1 MEPSGEKH
9 VASVDNNAG
18 DSSSQQSVSQASP
31 RQVHGWKWAIAYL
44 SILTTVFLFALDNTI
59 VAAIQVPILN
69 TLGHV
74 ELLPWIGTGFAL
86 GSTAILPWGKAYGL
100 FSVKSLFIF
109 NIILF
114 EIGSAICG
122 AAPNMTAFIIGRVVA
137 GVGGCGMYS
146 GALSYIAFTTSL
158 KERPAYMGGSAV
170 IWGVGSVLGPVVGG
184 AFSIS
189 SATWRW
195 AFYINLVIGAVFAPA
210 YIFLLPNISLLAG
223 KPLVQRLGML
233 DWVGTTIFI
242 AGSVCFTMAITFSGL
257 TYPWSSGSAIA
268 LWVMTGVLLLCT
280 VAVTIWHPLSTKEGR
295 LIPAHF
301 FRRPEILNLALQTFL
316 ASGVMLSG
324 AYYIPLFFAFTEGDE
339 AMQAGIRL
347 LPFIC
352 LLVFFSLA
360 NGIVMPMTGHYF
372 PWFVA
377 GAVVSSIGAGLMTT
391 AESNTSAGRIYGF
404 TVLVGAGI
412 GSYVVAGFSV
422 IQALVPV
429 EDVASAVGFAG
440 VSQILGTVTF
450 LAVSGSVMSNTAAQ
464 LIAPLLPPDTPTDF
478 VHDLVAGTSSAAF
491 QSLDSELA
499 SRVVEKVAKS
509 IGNVWILNVVACAL
523 SAACAL
529 FLGRKKL
536 NLTG

>member
-1 MEPSGEKH
+1 MEPPGEKH
-9 VASVDNNAG
+9 AVSVDNSGG
-18 DSSSQQSVSQASP
+18 DSSSQQEAGQASP
-31 RQVHGWKWAIAYL
+31 RQVHGWKWAVVYL

-86 GSTAILPWGKAYGL
+86 GSTAILPWGKAYGI
-100 FSVKSLFIF
+100 FSVKWLFIF

-122 AAPNMTAFIIGRVVA
+122 AAPNMTAFIIGRVIA

-170 IWGVGSVLGPVVGG
+170 IWGVGSVLGPV
-184 AFSIS
+184 
-189 SATWRW
+189 

-210 YIFLLPNISLLAG
+210 YIFLLPNIQLLAG
-223 KPLVQRLGML
+223 KPLVQRLSML

-280 VAVTIWHPLSTKEGR
+280 IAVTIWHPLSTKEGR

-339 AMQAGIRL
+339 AMEAGIRL

-372 PWFVA
+372 PWFVV
-377 GAVVSSIGAGLMTT
+377 GAVVSSVGAGLMTT
-391 AESNTSAGRIYGF
+391 ADSSTSAAKIYGF
-404 TVLVGAGI
+404 TILVGAGI

-440 VSQILGTVTF
+440 VWTVVF
-450 LAVSGSVMSNTAAQ
+450 LAVSGSVMSNTAAK
-464 LIAPLLPPDTPTDF
+464 LIAPLLPADTPTEF

-509 IGNVWILNVVACAL
+509 IGNVWILNVAACAL
-523 SAACAL
+523 SAVCAL

>member
-1 MEPSGEKH
+1 MEASVEKH
-9 VASVDNNAG
+9 ERSSTNHGEN
-18 DSSSQQSVSQASP
+18 SSQELATQASP
-31 RQVHGWKWAIAYL
+31 RQVHGWKWAVVYM

-59 VAAIQVPILN
+59 VAAIQVPILD

-100 FSVKSLFIF
+100 FSVKWLFVF
-109 NIILF
+109 NIFLF
-114 EIGSAICG
+114 EVGSAICG
-122 AAPNMTAFIIGRVVA
+122 AAPNMTAFIIGRVIA

-146 GALSYIAFTTSL
+146 GSLSYIAFTTSL
-158 KERPAYMGGSAV
+158 KERSAYMGGSAV
-170 IWGVGSVLGPVVGG
+170 IWGLGSVLGSVVGG
-184 AFSIS
+184 GFATS

-210 YIFLLPNISLLAG
+210 YLFLLPNVSLQAG
-223 KPLVQRLGML
+223 QPLRQRLGMI

-242 AGSVCFTMAITFSGL
+242 GGSVCFTMAITFSGL

-268 LWVMTGVLLLCT
+268 LWTMTGVLLLCT
-280 VAVTIWHPLSTKEGR
+280 VAVTIWHPLSTKETR

-301 FRRPEILNLALQTFL
+301 FKRPEILNLGLQTFL

-324 AYYIPLFFAFTEGDE
+324 AYYIPLFFTFTEGDE
-339 AMQAGIRL
+339 AMEAGIRL

-360 NGIVMPMTGHYF
+360 NGITMPQTGRYF

-377 GAVVSSIGAGLMTT
+377 GSVVSAVGSGLMTT
-391 AESNTSAGRIYGF
+391 VGGNTPSANVYGY
-404 TVLVGAGI
+404 TALVGAGI
-412 GSYVVAGFSV
+412 GSYVVAGFSI

-429 EDVASAVGFAG
+429 EDIASAVGFAG

-450 LAVSGSVMSNTAAQ
+450 LAVSGSVMSNTAAS
-464 LIAPLLPPDTPTDF
+464 LIAPLLPPGTPSEF
-478 VHDLVAGTSSAAF
+478 AHDLVAGTSSAAF
-491 QSLDSELA
+491 QSLDPDLA
-499 SRVVEKVAKS
+499 ASVVAQVATG
-509 IGNVWILNVVACAL
+509 IRNVWILNVTACAL

-536 NLTG
+536 NLAG